1 MDWTTLSRP
10 TPQWYLDAKFGIFI
24 HWGAYSVP
32 AWAEPIGELG
42 TIEGETWFAHNP
54 YAEWYLNTIRIEGS
68 PAWKHHQEVYGGAP
82 YDDFLD
88 MWKAEKFDAA
98 AWADLFS
105 RVGAKYVIPV
115 TKHHDGIALWDA
127 PGTGTRNTVHRGPKR
142 DLIGEI
148 AKAVR
153 ARGIK
158 FGTYYSGGLDWS
170 VTNLPPHTAFEKTG
184 GDRPNDA
191 AYSMYAY
198 EHCVD
203 LIKRYKPDILW
214 DDINWPDFSKTGD
227 QKVGHSLAALFDN
240 YYSEVPEGLVN
251 DRWGVPHH
259 DYITSEYQMNVE
271 HESRGLF
278 ENNRGIGYSFGY
290 NQVET
295 EEHYMSVEQVVSH
308 LADVVS
314 RGGNFLLNVG
324 PMANGELPEIQMQIL
339 EGVADWMAVNS
350 EAIHGTR
357 AVPELRSVGTKSEG
371 EHPWVRFTAKGDRIF
386 ALVKGSN
393 AIEFDLPASVVRD
406 DSARILGAGSV
417 SIDRSGDRVAIAL
430 GASAAKLPIVIE
442 FQRS

>member
-1 MDWTTLSRP
+1 MDWSMFSRP
-10 TPQWYLDAKFGIFI
+10 TPKWYTDAKFGIFI

-54 YAEWYLNTIRIEGS
+54 YAEWYFNTIRIEGS

-88 MWKAEKFDAA
+88 AWKAEKFDAQ
-98 AWADLFS
+98 AWAKLFS
-105 RVGAKYVIPV
+105 SVGAKYVVPV

-153 ARGIK
+153 SEGMK

-170 VTNLPPHTAFEKTG
+170 VTNLPPHTVFEKTG

-198 EHCVD
+198 EHCMD
-203 LIKRYKPDILW
+203 LIRRYQPDILW
-214 DDINWPDFSKTGD
+214 DDINWPDFSKQAGPEIGYT
-227 QKVGHSLAALFDN
+227 LAALFKN
-240 YYSEVPEGLVN
+240 YYDAVPEGLVN
-251 DRWGVPHH
+251 DRYGVPHH

-271 HESRGLF
+271 HENQGLF

-295 EEHYMSVEQVVSH
+295 EEHYMTVEQLVSH
-308 LADVVS
+308 LTDVVS

-324 PMANGELPEIQMQIL
+324 PMANGELPEIQVRIL
-339 EGVADWMAVNS
+339 QGAAEWMAVNS
-350 EAIHGTR
+350 TAIHGTEP
-357 AVPELRSVGTKSEG
+357 AKGFKSVGSKSTG
-371 EHPWVRFTAKGDRIF
+371 ETPWVRFTQKQNKLYVF
-386 ALVKGSN
+386 VKSAG
-393 AIEFDLPASVVRD
+393 AIEFELPQSRVKD
-406 DSARILGAGSV
+406 DSAKLLSGATLNMTRSANTVRVELGAEH
-417 SIDRSGDRVAIAL
+417 
-430 GASAAKLPIVIE
+430 AKLPAVIE
-442 FQRS
+442 LELA

>member
-1 MDWTTLSRP
+1 MDWNIFNRP
-10 TPQWYLDAKFGIFI
+10 TPEWYLDAKFGIFI

-54 YAEWYLNTIRIEGS
+54 YAEWYFNTIRIEGS
-68 PAWKHHQEVYGGAP
+68 PAWQHHQEIYGGAP

-88 MWKAEKFDAA
+88 SWKAEQFDAA
-98 AWADLFS
+98 AWAKLFRS
-105 RVGAKYVIPV
+105 VGAKYVIPV

-148 AKAVR
+148 AAAVR
-153 ARGIK
+153 AEGLK

-170 VTNLPPHTAFEKTG
+170 VTDLPPHTEFEANG

-198 EHCVD
+198 EHCID
-203 LIKRYKPDILW
+203 LIERYRPDILW
-214 DDINWPDFSKTGD
+214 DDINWPDFSKQGGPE
-227 QKVGHSLAALFDN
+227 VGYSLAALFDR
-240 YYSEVPEGLVN
+240 YYKAVPEGLVN

-271 HESRGLF
+271 HENRGLF

-295 EEHYMSVEQVVSH
+295 EEHHMSVEQAVSH
-308 LADVVS
+308 LVDVVS

-324 PMANGELPEIQMQIL
+324 PMANGQLPAIQVEILTGI
-339 EGVADWMAVNS
+339 ASWMAVHAD
-350 EAIHGTR
+350 AIHGTR
-357 AVPELRSVGTKSEG
+357 ALGELSPIGTKDEG
-371 EHPWVRFTAKGDRIF
+371 ERPWVRFTGSQDRIF
-386 ALVKGSN
+386 VFVKPHDG
-393 AIEFDLPASVVRD
+393 IEFDLPADLVRD
-406 DSARILGAGSV
+406 DSAKLMGGGELELIRT
-417 SIDRSGDRVAIAL
+417 GDRVRANWS
-430 GASAAKLPIVIE
+430 GADNKLPAVIQ
-442 FQRS
+442 FLKS